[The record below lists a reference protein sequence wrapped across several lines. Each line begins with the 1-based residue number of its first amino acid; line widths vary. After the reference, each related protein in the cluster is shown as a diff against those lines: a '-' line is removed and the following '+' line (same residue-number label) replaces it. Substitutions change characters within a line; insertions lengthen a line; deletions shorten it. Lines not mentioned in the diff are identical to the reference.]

1 MARKRLLLI
10 ASAGGHWIEL
20 CRLSRAFEGMEAL
33 YVTTFTGAIPPS
45 GSRPVTVV
53 RDASRSTP
61 VRGILLLA
69 QLMLVV
75 LRFRPHVV
83 ITTGAAPG
91 LIAVRLARLFG
102 ARTVWIDSMANSEEL
117 SLSGKLAG
125 DHVDLWLTQ
134 WPDLTDKYPGLRY
147 YGSVL

>member
-1 MARKRLLLI
+1 
-10 ASAGGHWIEL
+10 
-20 CRLSRAFEGMEAL
+20 
-33 YVTTFTGAIPPS
+33 
-45 GSRPVTVV
+45 
-53 RDASRSTP
+53 
-61 VRGILLLA
+61 
-69 QLMLVV
+69 MLVV